1 MKKYI
6 IEKSRQLFAFV
17 VYIFLPLVGGG
28 WMGVSCNDF
37 LTIYPTDRIVGEDF
51 WKTKSDV
58 DQMVDGC
65 YLSMLNEDVQARAII
80 WGAYRSDELVKRDD
94 LTDQT
99 LDNINAVN
107 LLPTMGYCSWAS
119 LYKVINNCNVV
130 LNHAPEVMTVDPEF
144 TEGDYQVV
152 RAQMLA
158 LRSLCYFYLVRAF
171 RDVPYMSHSVENDN
185 EVEAVPQVAP
195 GEVLQHCLDDLQE
208 ARRYIMKSGGYG
220 QNDWR
225 NWGYITSDAVD
236 AIMAD
241 IYLWRGSM
249 THDNADYQKVVELVD
264 RVVEAKDAYYQ
275 KYNSELV
282 GTGKKD
288 IYHLYDAEDAQLM
301 LFHYNNG
308 NCRESILEWQYNG
321 INNANSEL
329 EKCYYKTDNSAQHGR
344 LMASKIF
351 NSIETNANK
360 AQAQKLFFTKNDYR
374 FWNIVY
380 DADNAEAEQLAI
392 RKMVYAE
399 SSESFLTPKATAGLS
414 KSSSRDFS
422 NFRQNWIVYR
432 ITDLMLMKA
441 EALVAMCDN
450 ENSEDSQAYIKQAFN
465 LVQAVNLRSM
475 DKTAKDTLRATNF
488 RTKDAMEILVLTERE
503 RELCFE
509 GKRWWDLMRFCY
521 RGMKDVDINHT
532 MAGDLASE
540 GTDTQGSEASPATKS
555 SGTSSATQGSEASA
569 NNNWPKLRKEMADF
583 IVRKYK
589 AGEGD
594 AVSYKMN
601 SEPYLYWP
609 VYENEMKANVLLK
622 QNPVWI
628 QEKST
633 EKN

>member
-1 MKKYI
+1 MKKI
-6 IEKSRQLFAFV
+6 ILNKTRKLVRFI

-65 YLSMLNEDVQARAII
+65 YLSMLKEDVQARAII

-94 LTDQT
+94 YTDLT

-119 LYKVINNCNVV
+119 LYKVINNCNIV
-130 LNHAPEVMTVDPEF
+130 LNHAQDVMTVDPEF

-158 LRSLCYFYLVRAF
+158 LRSLCHFYLVRAF
-171 RDVPYMSHSVENDN
+171 RDIPYMSHSVENDDD
-185 EVEAVPQVAP
+185 VKAVPQLSP
-195 GEVLQHCLDDLQE
+195 GEVLQYCLDDLEE

-225 NWGYITSDAVD
+225 NWGYITTDAVD

-249 THDNADYQKVVELVD
+249 THDNGDYEKVVELVD
-264 RVVEAKDAYYQ
+264 RVIEAKDAYYK
-275 KYNSELV
+275 KYNYEMV
-282 GTGKKD
+282 GTDKKD
-288 IYHLYDAEDAQLM
+288 IYHLYEAEDAQLM
-301 LFHYNNG
+301 LFHFNNG
-308 NCRESILEWQYNG
+308 NSRESILEWQYNG
-321 INNANSEL
+321 INNANTEL
-329 EKCYYKTDNSAQHGR
+329 ERYYYKTDNSAQHGR

-351 NSIETNANK
+351 NSIEASANK
-360 AQAQKLFFTKNDYR
+360 QGAQKIFFSKNDYR

-392 RKMVYAE
+392 RKMVYGE
-399 SSESFLTPKATAGLS
+399 SSQSVVSVKSTAGLS
-414 KSSSRDFS
+414 KGTSRDFD

-441 EALVAMCDN
+441 EALVALSTD
-450 ENSEDSQAYIKQAFN
+450 EDADKLREAFN
-465 LVQAVNLRSM
+465 LVQAVNKRSM
-475 DKTAKDTLRATNF
+475 DIDAKDTLKLGNF
-488 RTKDAMEILVLTERE
+488 RTKDAMEVLVLTERE

-509 GKRWWDLMRFCY
+509 GKRWWDLMRYCY
-521 RGMKDVDINHT
+521 RGMQGVDINST
-532 MAGDLASE
+532 MDL
-540 GTDTQGSEASPATKS
+540 S
-555 SGTSSATQGSEASA
+555 SQ
-569 NNNWPKLRKEMADF
+569 PKLRKEMADL
-583 IVRKYK
+583 IIRKYK

-594 AVSYKMN
+594 AVSYKMD

-609 VYENEMKANVLLK
+609 IYENEMKANALLN

>member
-1 MKKYI
+1 MSSFFILHNSFISKARKPL
-6 IEKSRQLFAFV
+6 SLLFI
-17 VYIFLPLVGGG
+17 VYSLLSIVA
-28 WMGVSCNDF
+28 CNDF

-51 WKTKSDV
+51 WKTKADV

-65 YLSMLNEDVQARAII
+65 YLSMLNGEVQSRAII

-94 LTDQT
+94 YTDLT

-130 LNHAPEVMTVDPEF
+130 LNHAPDVMAVDPEF

-185 EVEAVPQVAP
+185 EIEPVPQLPPA
-195 GEVLQHCLDDLQE
+195 EVLEYCLDDLQE
-208 ARRYIMKSGGYG
+208 ARRFIMKSGGYG

-225 NWGYITSDAVD
+225 NWGYITTDAVD

-241 IYLWRGSM
+241 IYLWRAAM
-249 THDNADYQKVVELVD
+249 THNNADYEKVIELVD

-275 KYNSELV
+275 KYNTEVV
-282 GTGKKD
+282 GSGKKD
-288 IYHLYDAEDAQLM
+288 LYHLYDGEEAQLEI
-301 LFHYNNG
+301 FQFNNG
-308 NCRESILEWQYNG
+308 NSRESILEWQYNG

-329 EKCYYKTDNSAQHGR
+329 EKYYYKTDNNAQHGR

-360 AQAQKLFFTKNDYR
+360 EGAQKMFFSKDDYR
-374 FWNIVY
+374 YWNIIY
-380 DADNAEAEQLAI
+380 DANNAEAEQLSI

-399 SSESFLTPKATAGLS
+399 SSQSVVSVKSNAGLS
-414 KSSSRDFS
+414 KSSSRDFD

-441 EALVAMCDN
+441 EALVAMMRDT
-450 ENSEDSQAYIKQAFN
+450 EDIEGGEPTEDEVERDTKYLKEAFD
-465 LVQAVNLRSM
+465 LVQVVNLRSM
-475 DKTAKDTLRATNF
+475 EKSSKDTLKVTNF
-488 RTKDAMEILVLTERE
+488 RTKEAMEALVLAERE

-509 GKRWWDLMRFCY
+509 GKRWWDLMRYCY
-521 RGMKDVDINHT
+521 RGMKGVNINLT
-532 MAGDLASE
+532 LNKQAVAP
-540 GTDTQGSEASPATKS
+540 Q
-555 SGTSSATQGSEASA
+555 
-569 NNNWPKLRKEMADF
+569 LRKQMLDM
-583 IVRKYK
+583 IIRKYK

-594 AVSYKMN
+594 AVSYKMD

-609 VYENEMKANVLLK
+609 IYESELKVNNLLN